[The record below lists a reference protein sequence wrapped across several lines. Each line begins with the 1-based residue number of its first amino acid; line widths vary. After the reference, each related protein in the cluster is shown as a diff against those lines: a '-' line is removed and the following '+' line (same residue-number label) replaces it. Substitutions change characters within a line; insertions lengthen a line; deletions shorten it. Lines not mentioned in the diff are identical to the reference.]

1 VEINERRI
9 IMRFTTRTKVV
20 IINGK
25 PQSGKDTFCQYAQ
38 GYCNDDESANT
49 LIISSVDPLKEM
61 LTQLGW
67 DGTKTDE
74 IRDMLMCMKQLWVQ
88 NQDGPTMFLFNNIF
102 EFHKACTG
110 EDNIVFVH
118 IREPEEIKKLVN
130 ALTGFKS
137 MGIDVISLLVI
148 RKGGEDTQNQPAET
162 RKSDDEALINSYE
175 YDVTINNDED
185 LIKLQELAAEF
196 VDKLLEVSK

>member
-1 VEINERRI
+1 
-9 IMRFTTRTKVV
+9 MRFTTRTKVV

-25 PQSGKDTFCQYAQ
+25 PQSGKDTFCKYAQ
-38 GYCNDDESANT
+38 GYCDDDESANT

-67 DGTKTDE
+67 DGTKTDK
-74 IRDMLMCMKQLWVQ
+74 IRDMLMDMKQLWVQ
-88 NQDGPTMFLFNNIF
+88 NQDGPTMFLFNNIL
-102 EFHKACTG
+102 EFHKTCTG

-130 ALTGFKS
+130 ALTGFES

-148 RKGGEDTQNQPAET
+148 RKGGEDTPNQPAET
-162 RKSDDEALINSYE
+162 RRSDDEALINSYK

-196 VDKLLEVSK
+196 VDKLLEDEYE

>member
-1 VEINERRI
+1 
-9 IMRFTTRTKVV
+9 MRFTTRTKVV

-25 PQSGKDTFCQYAQ
+25 PQSGKDTFCKYAQ
-38 GYCNDDESANT
+38 GYCDDDESANT

-67 DGTKTDE
+67 DGTKTDK
-74 IRDMLMCMKQLWVQ
+74 IRDMLMDMKQLWVQ
-88 NQDGPTMFLFNNIF
+88 NQDGPTMFLFNNIL
-102 EFHKACTG
+102 EFHKTCTG

-130 ALTGFKS
+130 ALTGFES

-148 RKGGEDTQNQPAET
+148 REGGEDTPDQPAET
-162 RKSDDEALINSYE
+162 RRSDDEALINSYE

-196 VDKLLEVSK
+196 VDKLLEDEYE

>member
-1 VEINERRI
+1 
-9 IMRFTTRTKVV
+9 MRFTTRTKVV

-25 PQSGKDTFCQYAQ
+25 PQSGKDTFCKYAQ
-38 GYCNDDESANT
+38 GYCDDDESANT
-49 LIISSVDPLKEM
+49 FIISSVDPLKEM

-67 DGTKTDE
+67 DGTKTDK
-74 IRDMLMCMKQLWVQ
+74 IRDMLMDMKQLWVQ
-88 NQDGPTMFLFNNIF
+88 NQDGPTMFLFNNIL

-130 ALTGFKS
+130 ALTGFES
-137 MGIDVISLLVI
+137 MGIDVISLLVV
-148 RKGGEDTQNQPAET
+148 RKGGEDTPNQPAET
-162 RKSDDEALINSYE
+162 RRSDDEALINSYE

-196 VDKLLEVSK
+196 VDKLLEDEYE

>member
-1 VEINERRI
+1 
-9 IMRFTTRTKVV
+9 MRFTTRTKVV

-25 PQSGKDTFCQYAQ
+25 PQSGKDTFCKYAQ
-38 GYCNDDESANT
+38 GYCDDDESANT

-67 DGTKTDE
+67 DGTKTDK
-74 IRDMLMCMKQLWVQ
+74 IRDMLMDMKQLWVQ
-88 NQDGPTMFLFNNIF
+88 NQDGPTMFLFNNIL

-130 ALTGFKS
+130 ALTGFES

-148 RKGGEDTQNQPAET
+148 RKGEEDIPNQPAET
-162 RKSDDEALINSYE
+162 RRSDDEALINSYE

-196 VDKLLEVSK
+196 VDKLLEDEYE

>member
-1 VEINERRI
+1 
-9 IMRFTTRTKVV
+9 MRFTTRTKVV

-25 PQSGKDTFCQYAQ
+25 PQSGKDTFCGFAQ
-38 GYCNDDESANT
+38 GYCDDDESANT
-49 LIISSVDPLKEM
+49 LIISSVDPLNEM
-61 LTQLGW
+61 LAQLGW

-74 IRDMLMCMKQLWVQ
+74 IRDILMCMKQLWVQ
-88 NQDGPTMFLFNNIF
+88 NQDGPTMFLFNNIL

-130 ALTGFKS
+130 ALTGFES

-148 RKGGEDTQNQPAET
+148 REGGEGTPNQPAGT
-162 RKSDDEALINSYE
+162 RRSDDEALINSYE
-175 YDVTINNDED
+175 YDVTINNDGD

-196 VDKLLEVSK
+196 VDKLLEDKYE

>member
-1 VEINERRI
+1 
-9 IMRFTTRTKVV
+9 MRFTTRTKVV

-25 PQSGKDTFCQYAQ
+25 PQSGKDTFCKYAQ
-38 GYCNDDESANT
+38 GYCDDDESANT

-67 DGTKTDE
+67 DGTKTDK
-74 IRDMLMCMKQLWVQ
+74 IRDMLMDMKQLWVQ
-88 NQDGPTMFLFNNIF
+88 NQDGPTMFLFNNIL
-102 EFHKACTG
+102 EFHKTCTG

-130 ALTGFKS
+130 ALTGFES

-148 RKGGEDTQNQPAET
+148 REGGEDTPNQPAET
-162 RKSDDEALINSYE
+162 RRSDDEALINSYE

-196 VDKLLEVSK
+196 VDKLLEDEYE

>member
-1 VEINERRI
+1 
-9 IMRFTTRTKVV
+9 MRFTTRTKVV

-25 PQSGKDTFCQYAQ
+25 PQSGKDTFCKYAQ
-38 GYCNDDESANT
+38 GYCDDDESANT
-49 LIISSVDPLKEM
+49 LIISSVDPLKDM

-67 DGTKTDE
+67 DGTKTDK
-74 IRDMLMCMKQLWVQ
+74 IRDMLMDMKQLWVQ
-88 NQDGPTMFLFNNIF
+88 NQDGPTMFLFNNIL

-130 ALTGFKS
+130 ALTGFES
-137 MGIDVISLLVI
+137 MGIDVISLLVV
-148 RKGGEDTQNQPAET
+148 RKGGEDTPNQPAET
-162 RKSDDEALINSYE
+162 RRSDDEALINSYE

-196 VDKLLEVSK
+196 VDKLLEDEYE

>member
-1 VEINERRI
+1 
-9 IMRFTTRTKVV
+9 MRFTTRTKVV

-25 PQSGKDTFCQYAQ
+25 PQSGKDTFCKYAQ
-38 GYCNDDESANT
+38 GYCDDDESANT

-67 DGTKTDE
+67 DGTKTDK
-74 IRDMLMCMKQLWVQ
+74 IRDMLMDMKQLWVQ
-88 NQDGPTMFLFNNIF
+88 NQDGPTMFLFNNIL

-130 ALTGFKS
+130 ALTGFES

-148 RKGGEDTQNQPAET
+148 RKGEEDTPNQPAET
-162 RKSDDEALINSYE
+162 RRSDDEALINSYK

-196 VDKLLEVSK
+196 VDKLLEDEYE

>member
-1 VEINERRI
+1 
-9 IMRFTTRTKVV
+9 MRFTTRTKVV

-25 PQSGKDTFCQYAQ
+25 PQSGKDTFCKYAQ
-38 GYCNDDESANT
+38 GYCDDDESANT

-67 DGTKTDE
+67 DGTKTDK
-74 IRDMLMCMKQLWVQ
+74 IRDMLMDMKQLWVQ
-88 NQDGPTMFLFNNIF
+88 NQDGPTMFLFNNIL

-130 ALTGFKS
+130 ALTGFES
-137 MGIDVISLLVI
+137 MGIDVISLLII
-148 RKGGEDTQNQPAET
+148 RGSGEDIPNQPAET
-162 RKSDDEALINSYE
+162 RRSDDEALINNYE

-196 VDKLLEVSK
+196 VDKLLEDEYE

>member
-1 VEINERRI
+1 
-9 IMRFTTRTKVV
+9 MRFTTRTKVV

-25 PQSGKDTFCQYAQ
+25 PQSGKDTFCKYAQ
-38 GYCNDDESANT
+38 GYCDDDESANT

-67 DGTKTDE
+67 DGTKTNK
-74 IRDMLMCMKQLWVQ
+74 IRDMLMDMKQLWVQ
-88 NQDGPTMFLFNNIF
+88 NQDGPTMFLFNNIL

-130 ALTGFKS
+130 ALTGFES
-137 MGIDVISLLVI
+137 MGIDVISLLVV
-148 RKGGEDTQNQPAET
+148 RKGGEDTPNQPAET
-162 RKSDDEALINSYE
+162 RRSDDEALINSYE

-196 VDKLLEVSK
+196 VDKLLEDEYE

>member
-1 VEINERRI
+1 
-9 IMRFTTRTKVV
+9 MRFTTRTKVV

-25 PQSGKDTFCQYAQ
+25 PQSGKDTFCKYAQ
-38 GYCNDDESANT
+38 GYCDDDESANT

-67 DGTKTDE
+67 DGTKTDK
-74 IRDMLMCMKQLWVQ
+74 IRDMLMDMKQLWVQ
-88 NQDGPTMFLFNNIF
+88 NQDGPTMFLFNNIL

-130 ALTGFKS
+130 ALTGFES

-148 RKGGEDTQNQPAET
+148 RRGGEDTPNQPAET
-162 RKSDDEALINSYE
+162 RRSDDEALINSYE

-196 VDKLLEVSK
+196 VDKLLEDEYE

>member
-1 VEINERRI
+1 
-9 IMRFTTRTKVV
+9 MRFTTRTKVV

-25 PQSGKDTFCQYAQ
+25 PQSGKDTFCKYAQ
-38 GYCNDDESANT
+38 GYCDDDESANT

-67 DGTKTDE
+67 DSTKTDK
-74 IRDMLMCMKQLWVQ
+74 IRDMLMDMKQLWVQ
-88 NQDGPTMFLFNNIF
+88 NQDGPTMFLFNNIL

-130 ALTGFKS
+130 ALTGFES

-148 RKGGEDTQNQPAET
+148 RKGGEDTPNQPAET
-162 RKSDDEALINSYE
+162 RRSDDEALINSYE

-196 VDKLLEVSK
+196 VDKLLEDEYE

>member
-1 VEINERRI
+1 
-9 IMRFTTRTKVV
+9 MRFTTRTKVV

-25 PQSGKDTFCQYAQ
+25 PQSGKDTFCKYAQ
-38 GYCNDDESANT
+38 GYCDDDESANT

-67 DGTKTDE
+67 DGTKTDK
-74 IRDMLMCMKQLWVQ
+74 IRDMLMDMKQLWVQ
-88 NQDGPTMFLFNNIF
+88 NQDGPTMFLFNNIL

-130 ALTGFKS
+130 ALTGFES

-148 RKGGEDTQNQPAET
+148 REGGEDTPNQPAET
-162 RKSDDEALINSYE
+162 RRSDDEALINSYE

-196 VDKLLEVSK
+196 VDKLLEDEYE

>member
-1 VEINERRI
+1 
-9 IMRFTTRTKVV
+9 MRFTTRTKVV

-25 PQSGKDTFCQYAQ
+25 PQSGKDTFCKYAQ
-38 GYCNDDESANT
+38 GYCDDDESANT

-67 DGTKTDE
+67 DGTKTDK
-74 IRDMLMCMKQLWVQ
+74 IRDMLMDMKQLWVQ
-88 NQDGPTMFLFNNIF
+88 NQDGPTMFLFNNIL

-130 ALTGFKS
+130 ALTGFES

-148 RKGGEDTQNQPAET
+148 RKGGEDTPNQPVET
-162 RKSDDEALINSYE
+162 RRSDDEALINSYE

-196 VDKLLEVSK
+196 VDKLLEDEYE

>member
-1 VEINERRI
+1 
-9 IMRFTTRTKVV
+9 MRFTTRTKVV

-25 PQSGKDTFCQYAQ
+25 PQSGKDTFCKYAQ
-38 GYCNDDESANT
+38 GYCDDDESANT

-67 DGTKTDE
+67 DETKTDK
-74 IRDMLMCMKQLWVQ
+74 IRDMLMDMKQLWVQ
-88 NQDGPTMFLFNNIF
+88 NQDGPTMFLFNNIL

-130 ALTGFKS
+130 ALTGFES

-148 RKGGEDTQNQPAET
+148 RKGEEDTPNQPAET
-162 RKSDDEALINSYE
+162 RRSDDEALINSYE

-196 VDKLLEVSK
+196 VDKLLEDEYE

>member
-1 VEINERRI
+1 
-9 IMRFTTRTKVV
+9 MRFTTRTKVV

-25 PQSGKDTFCQYAQ
+25 PQSGKDTFCKYAQ
-38 GYCNDDESANT
+38 GYCDDDESANT

-67 DGTKTDE
+67 DGTKTDK
-74 IRDMLMCMKQLWVQ
+74 IRDMLMDMKQLWIQ
-88 NQDGPTMFLFNNIF
+88 NQDGPTMFLFNNIL

-130 ALTGFKS
+130 ALTGFES

-148 RKGGEDTQNQPAET
+148 RKGGEDTPNQPAET
-162 RKSDDEALINSYE
+162 RRSDDEALINSYE

-196 VDKLLEVSK
+196 VDKLLEDEYE

>member
-1 VEINERRI
+1 
-9 IMRFTTRTKVV
+9 MRFTTRTKVV

-25 PQSGKDTFCQYAQ
+25 PQSGKDTFCRFAQ

-61 LTQLGW
+61 LAQLGW

-88 NQDGPTMFLFNNIF
+88 NQDGPTMFLFNNIL

-130 ALTGFKS
+130 ALTGFES

-148 RKGGEDTQNQPAET
+148 RKGGEDTPNQSAET
-162 RKSDDEALINSYE
+162 RKSDDEALINSYN
-175 YDVTINNDED
+175 YDITINNDGD
-185 LIKLQELAAEF
+185 LIRLQELAAEF
-196 VDKLLEVSK
+196 VDKLLEDEYE

>member
-1 VEINERRI
+1 
-9 IMRFTTRTKVV
+9 MRFTTRTKVV

-25 PQSGKDTFCQYAQ
+25 PQSGKDTFCKYAQ
-38 GYCNDDESANT
+38 GYCDDDESANT

-67 DGTKTDE
+67 DGTKTDK
-74 IRDMLMCMKQLWVQ
+74 IRDMLMDMKQLWVQ
-88 NQDGPTMFLFNNIF
+88 NQDGPTMFLFNNIL

-130 ALTGFKS
+130 ALTGFES

-148 RKGGEDTQNQPAET
+148 RKGGEGTPNQPTET
-162 RKSDDEALINSYE
+162 RRSDDEALINSYE

-196 VDKLLEVSK
+196 VDKLLEDEYE

>member
-1 VEINERRI
+1 
-9 IMRFTTRTKVV
+9 MRFTTRTKVV

-25 PQSGKDTFCQYAQ
+25 PQSGKDTFCKYAQ
-38 GYCNDDESANT
+38 GYCDDDESANT

-67 DGTKTDE
+67 DGTKTDK
-74 IRDMLMCMKQLWVQ
+74 IRDMLMDMKQLWIQ
-88 NQDGPTMFLFNNIF
+88 NQDGPTMFLFNNIL

-130 ALTGFKS
+130 ALTGFES

-148 RKGGEDTQNQPAET
+148 RKGGEDTPNQPTET
-162 RKSDDEALINSYE
+162 RRSDDEALINGYE

-196 VDKLLEVSK
+196 VDKLLEDEYE

>member
-1 VEINERRI
+1 
-9 IMRFTTRTKVV
+9 MRFTTRTKVV

-25 PQSGKDTFCQYAQ
+25 PQSGKDTFCKYAQ
-38 GYCNDDESANT
+38 GYCDDDESANT
-49 LIISSVDPLKEM
+49 LIISSVDPLKDM

-67 DGTKTDE
+67 DGTKTDK
-74 IRDMLMCMKQLWVQ
+74 IRDMLMDMKQLWVQ
-88 NQDGPTMFLFNNIF
+88 NQDGPTMFLFNNIL

-130 ALTGFKS
+130 ALTGFES

-148 RKGGEDTQNQPAET
+148 REGGEDTPNQPAET
-162 RKSDDEALINSYE
+162 RRSDDEALINSYK

-196 VDKLLEVSK
+196 VDKLLEDEYE

>member
-1 VEINERRI
+1 
-9 IMRFTTRTKVV
+9 MRFTTRTKVV

-25 PQSGKDTFCQYAQ
+25 PQSGKDTFCKYAQ
-38 GYCNDDESANT
+38 GYCDDDESANT

-67 DGTKTDE
+67 DGTKTDK
-74 IRDMLMCMKQLWVQ
+74 IRGMLMDMKQLWVQ
-88 NQDGPTMFLFNNIF
+88 NQDGPTMFLFNNIL
-102 EFHKACTG
+102 EFHKAHTG

-148 RKGGEDTQNQPAET
+148 RKGGEDTPNQPAET
-162 RKSDDEALINSYE
+162 RRSDDEALINSYE

-196 VDKLLEVSK
+196 VDKLLEDEYE

>member
-1 VEINERRI
+1 
-9 IMRFTTRTKVV
+9 MRFTTRTKVV

-25 PQSGKDTFCQYAQ
+25 PQSGKDTFCKYAQ
-38 GYCNDDESANT
+38 GYCDDDESANT

-67 DGTKTDE
+67 DGTKTDK
-74 IRDMLMCMKQLWVQ
+74 IRDMLMDMKQLWIQ
-88 NQDGPTMFLFNNIF
+88 NQDGPTMFLFNNIL

-130 ALTGFKS
+130 ALTGFES

-148 RKGGEDTQNQPAET
+148 RKGGEDTPNQPAET
-162 RKSDDEALINSYE
+162 RRSDDEALINSYE
-175 YDVTINNDED
+175 YDVIINNDED

-196 VDKLLEVSK
+196 IDKLLEDEYE

>member
-1 VEINERRI
+1 
-9 IMRFTTRTKVV
+9 MRFTTRTKVV

-25 PQSGKDTFCQYAQ
+25 PQSGKDTFCKYAQ
-38 GYCNDDESANT
+38 GYCDDDESANT

-67 DGTKTDE
+67 DGTKTDK
-74 IRDMLMCMKQLWVQ
+74 IRDMLMDMKQLWVQ
-88 NQDGPTMFLFNNIF
+88 NHDGPTMFLFNNIL

-130 ALTGFKS
+130 ALTGFES

-148 RKGGEDTQNQPAET
+148 REGGEDTPNQPAET
-162 RKSDDEALINSYE
+162 RRSDNEALINSYK

-196 VDKLLEVSK
+196 VDKLLEDEYE

>member
-1 VEINERRI
+1 
-9 IMRFTTRTKVV
+9 MRFTTRTKVV

-25 PQSGKDTFCQYAQ
+25 PQSGKDTFCKYAQ
-38 GYCNDDESANT
+38 GYCDDDESANT

-67 DGTKTDE
+67 DGTKTDK
-74 IRDMLMCMKQLWVQ
+74 IRDMLMDMKQLWVQ
-88 NQDGPTMFLFNNIF
+88 NQDGPTMFLFNNIL

-130 ALTGFKS
+130 ALTGFES

-148 RKGGEDTQNQPAET
+148 RKGEEDTPNQPAET
-162 RKSDDEALINSYE
+162 RRSDDEALINSYE

-196 VDKLLEVSK
+196 VDKLLEDEYE

>member
-1 VEINERRI
+1 
-9 IMRFTTRTKVV
+9 MRFTTRTKVV

-25 PQSGKDTFCQYAQ
+25 PQSGKDTFCKYAQ
-38 GYCNDDESANT
+38 GYCDDDESANT
-49 LIISSVDPLKEM
+49 LIISSVDPLKKM

-67 DGTKTDE
+67 DGTKTDK
-74 IRDMLMCMKQLWVQ
+74 IRDMLMDMKQLWVQ
-88 NQDGPTMFLFNNIF
+88 DQDGPTMFLFNNIL

-130 ALTGFKS
+130 ALTGFES

-148 RKGGEDTQNQPAET
+148 RKGGEDTPNQPAET
-162 RKSDDEALINSYE
+162 RRSDDEALINSYK

-196 VDKLLEVSK
+196 VDKLLEDEYE

>member
-1 VEINERRI
+1 
-9 IMRFTTRTKVV
+9 MRFTTRTKVV

-25 PQSGKDTFCQYAQ
+25 PQSGKDTFCKYAQ
-38 GYCNDDESANT
+38 GYCDDDESANT

-67 DGTKTDE
+67 DGTKTDK
-74 IRDMLMCMKQLWVQ
+74 IRDMLMDMKQLWVQ
-88 NQDGPTMFLFNNIF
+88 NQDGPTMFLFNNIL

-130 ALTGFKS
+130 ALTGFES

-148 RKGGEDTQNQPAET
+148 RESGEDTPNQPAET
-162 RKSDDEALINSYE
+162 RRSDDEALINSYE
-175 YDVTINNDED
+175 YDVTINNDGD

-196 VDKLLEVSK
+196 VDKLLEDEYE

>member
-1 VEINERRI
+1 
-9 IMRFTTRTKVV
+9 MRFTTRTKVV

-25 PQSGKDTFCQYAQ
+25 PQSGKDTFCKYAQ
-38 GYCNDDESANT
+38 GYCDDDESANT
-49 LIISSVDPLKEM
+49 LIISSVDPLKEI

-67 DGTKTDE
+67 DGTKTDK
-74 IRDMLMCMKQLWVQ
+74 IRDMLMDMKQLWVQ
-88 NQDGPTMFLFNNIF
+88 NQDGPTMFLFNNIL

-130 ALTGFKS
+130 TLTGFES

-148 RKGGEDTQNQPAET
+148 RKGGEDTPNQPAGT
-162 RKSDDEALINSYE
+162 RRSDDEALINSYE
-175 YDVTINNDED
+175 YDVTINNDGD

-196 VDKLLEVSK
+196 VDKLLEDEYNE

>member
-1 VEINERRI
+1 
-9 IMRFTTRTKVV
+9 MRFTTRTKVV

-25 PQSGKDTFCQYAQ
+25 PQSGKDTFCKYAQ
-38 GYCNDDESANT
+38 GYCDDDESANT

-61 LTQLGW
+61 LMQLGW
-67 DGTKTDE
+67 DGTKTDK
-74 IRDMLMCMKQLWVQ
+74 IRDMLMDMKQLWVQ
-88 NQDGPTMFLFNNIF
+88 NQDGPTMFLFNNIL

-130 ALTGFKS
+130 ALTGFES

-148 RKGGEDTQNQPAET
+148 RESGEDTPNQPAET
-162 RKSDDEALINSYE
+162 RRSDDEALINNYE

-196 VDKLLEVSK
+196 VDKLLEDEYE

>member
-1 VEINERRI
+1 
-9 IMRFTTRTKVV
+9 MRFTTRTKVV

-25 PQSGKDTFCQYAQ
+25 PQSGKDTFCKYAQ
-38 GYCNDDESANT
+38 GYCDDDESANT

-67 DGTKTDE
+67 DGTKTDK
-74 IRDMLMCMKQLWVQ
+74 IRDMLMDMKQLWAQ
-88 NQDGPTMFLFNNIF
+88 NQDGPTMFLFNNIL

-130 ALTGFKS
+130 ALTGFES

-148 RKGGEDTQNQPAET
+148 RESGEDTPNQPAET
-162 RKSDDEALINSYE
+162 RRSDDEALINSYE
-175 YDVTINNDED
+175 YDVTINNDGD

-196 VDKLLEVSK
+196 VDKLLEDEYE

>member
-1 VEINERRI
+1 
-9 IMRFTTRTKVV
+9 MRFTTRTKVV

-25 PQSGKDTFCQYAQ
+25 PQSGKDTFCKYAQ
-38 GYCNDDESANT
+38 GYCDDDESANT

-67 DGTKTDE
+67 DGTKTDK
-74 IRDMLMCMKQLWVQ
+74 IRDMLMDMKQLWAQ
-88 NQDGPTMFLFNNIF
+88 NQDGPTMFLFNNIL

-130 ALTGFKS
+130 ALTGFES
-137 MGIDVISLLVI
+137 MGIDVISLLII
-148 RKGGEDTQNQPAET
+148 RGSGEDTPNQPAET
-162 RKSDDEALINSYE
+162 RRSDDEALINSYE

-196 VDKLLEVSK
+196 VDKLLEDEYE